1 MRTVAGV
8 DVVSRGSS
16 HVLVTLTDERGRK
29 HTFELA
35 RPLAEHLHWLLSV
48 KQPLAVDQL
57 LAPEEI
63 AEQSGRGR
71 EERASE

>member
-16 HVLVTLTDERGRK
+16 HVLVTLKDEGGRK
-29 HTFELA
+29 HTFELT
-35 RPLAEHLHWLLSV
+35 RPLAEHLQWLLSLR
-48 KQPLAVDQL
+48 QPLADDQL
-57 LAPEEI
+57 LTPEEL
-63 AEQSGRGR
+63 AEQAGRGR